1 MEAQGAFALILM
13 SWGYLTLVLF
23 SVKFYFYKEKRKKE
37 KEKKKGA
44 DEFSSSYGMK
54 CQHLLRCIF
63 IAALGVFDFM
73 NLIKLFCSQYFF
85 NIAL

>member
-1 MEAQGAFALILM
+1 V
-13 SWGYLTLVLF
+13 SSF
-23 SVKFYFYKEKRKKE
+23 SSIRRQEKKE
-37 KEKKKGA
+37 KEKKKKA
-44 DEFSSSYGMK
+44 DEFSSSCGMK
-54 CQHLLRCIF
+54 CQHLLSCIF